1 MSAGPPRPD
10 VAMAAGPPRLLAGL
24 YVLFAIAAGARSA
37 YQLATRF
44 GDAPLPYALSAA
56 AAAVYVVAAFAVRTD
71 RRALL
76 GAAAAVELAGVL
88 AVGALT
94 LADPGAF
101 PDETVWSRF
110 GQGYGYLPLLLPV
123 AALAWL
129 AAGQASATRL
139 SSTSARRS
147 SSR

>member
-1 MSAGPPRPD
+1 VGGPTFDLPR
-10 VAMAAGPPRLLAGL
+10 G
-24 YVLFAIAAGARSA
+24 AGALARPCP
-37 YQLATRF
+37 QLATGF

-56 AAAVYVVAAFAVRTD
+56 AAAVYVVAAVAVRTD

-76 GAAAAVELAGVL
+76 AGAAAVELTGVL

-94 LADPGAF
+94 LAERGAF

-110 GQGYGYLPLLLPV
+110 GQGYGYVPLVLPI

-139 SSTSARRS
+139 SSATARRRR
-147 SSR
+147 SR

>member
-1 MSAGPPRPD
+1 MSAGPPR
-10 VAMAAGPPRLLAGL
+10 LLGGL
-24 YVLFAIAAGARSA
+24 YVLFAIAAGARST

-44 GDAPLPYALSAA
+44 GEAPLPYALSAA

-76 GAAAAVELAGVL
+76 AGAAAVELAGVL
-88 AVGALT
+88 AVGAIS

-110 GQGYGYLPLLLPV
+110 GQGYGYLPLVLPI
-123 AALAWL
+123 AAGAGV

-139 SSTSARRS
+139 SSATARRRR
-147 SSR
+147 SR